1 MSTFPSHI
9 QQAVDLGLLQ
19 EADGKIVDCKRD
31 EAETI
36 LAVNRVIE
44 KIQPTS
50 AAKADTT
57 TDQEAIVL
65 CRVLSSPSGVA
76 RELWTELRVAFGV
89 SHGQNVPTSMWSTP
103 EFRAVGQE
111 VDATYLGERDA
122 QLISRESL
130 ITGYARL
137 SAGSHTVAPITFNEA
152 VGHLSAKET
161 MESYGD
167 AGSEW
172 QVALDLLRQARVKS
186 LYNETMHTVQQ
197 VQKADTKMEKT
208 IEFQQ
213 QRLMECLGMLRGTI
227 GQQGNSERSNE
238 ALFGAG
244 DGQGLIDK
252 VMGTSTSIAPVST
265 GIAAFDIDMEG
276 GVYPSGTEF
285 TGGRMFALAAR
296 TGVGKTILAVDM
308 AMGLVAGGLTVGF
321 VSAELDKS
329 EIWTRIA
336 SCMTTKFND
345 NTGWASVG
353 AIKQPEEHSKER
365 TGQVIANASMALQE
379 STGEIIVDAP
389 WAPDV
394 DDVINILRSMKAR
407 NPDLRAAFVDHFH
420 VLKRHKS
427 APHNESAMMEERAY
441 KLMSA
446 AKELQIDLFVL
457 AQMNRVGMD
466 ALSAKQAPGLDQI
479 RGTDAISHVC
489 HAVWIAR
496 KQMNQ
501 QTEGEGG
508 PSWSGALEL
517 WHAKTRGRQAEYI
530 NGRISAIKGYV
541 EMTVLEMDYSHSRV
555 KRCVRDW

>member
-9 QQAVDLGLLQ
+9 QQAVDLNLLQ
-19 EADGKIVDCKRD
+19 VEDGKIVSCKRE

-50 AAKADTT
+50 TAKADSTEA
-57 TDQEAIVL
+57 QEAIVL
-65 CRVLSSPSGVA
+65 CRVLSSASGPA

-89 SHGQNVPTSMWSTP
+89 SHGQNVPSSMWSTP
-103 EFRAVGQE
+103 EFRAVGHE
-111 VDATYLGERDA
+111 IDATYLGERDA

-130 ITGYARL
+130 ISGYARL
-137 SAGSHTVAPITFNEA
+137 NDGSHTVAPITFNEA
-152 VGHLSAKET
+152 VGHLSARET

-167 AGSEW
+167 AASEW

-186 LYNETMHTVQQ
+186 LYNETMHAVTQ
-197 VQKADTKMEKT
+197 VQKADAKMEKT

-227 GQQGNSERSNE
+227 GQQGNSLRSDQ
-238 ALFGAG
+238 AIIGSGKG
-244 DGQGLIDK
+244 DGVIDQIL
-252 VMGTSTSIAPVST
+252 GTPKTVAPIST

-276 GVYPSGTEF
+276 GVYPAGSEF

-296 TGVGKTILAVDM
+296 TGVGKTILAVDL
-308 AMGLVAGGLTVGF
+308 ALGLVARGLQVGF
-321 VSAELDKS
+321 VSAELDKDA
-329 EIWTRIA
+329 IWHRVA

-345 NTGWASVG
+345 NTNWASVG
-353 AIKQPEEHSKER
+353 AIKQPEEHNREKTSQDVMMAQ
-365 TGQVIANASMALQE
+365 TALQE
-379 STGEIIVDAP
+379 SPGEIIIDTP

-394 DDVINILRSMKAR
+394 DDVINILRSMKAK
-407 NPDLRAAFVDHFH
+407 NPDMRAAFVDHFH
-420 VLKRHKS
+420 ILKRHKG
-427 APHNESAMMEERAY
+427 APHNSAEMMEERAY
-441 KLMSA
+441 KLVSA
-446 AKELQIDLFVL
+446 AKELQIDLFIL

-466 ALSAKQAPGLDQI
+466 ALSAKQPPGLDQI

-501 QTEGEGG
+501 QTEEGG
-508 PSWSGALEL
+508 PSWTGALEL
-517 WHAKTRGRQAEYI
+517 HHVKTRGRQAEYI
-530 NGRISAIKGYV
+530 NGRITGVKGYV

-555 KRCVRDW
+555 KRCIRDW